1 MLHASPT
8 YTSALSGE
16 GNFSTGNPPSNN
28 EKSANTYAMHSA
40 TEITITAISTIASIL
55 FIFCLLRY
63 LFRRFR
69 VKIFPLLGNLFAKL
83 SRRRRRNVVQET
95 VSQTNQQTAPSG
107 RLIKLELK
115 LKIYT
120 SLYLMSCIQKK
131 KTMNSL
137 ELMYCPQSIF
147 QSTHQILFWSMQ
159 WRCHFYSLEQE
170 DHSSKGTF
178 FLDRFVTPHL
188 YDPDQSFCSSHLNTK
203 NYLALAIL

>member
-1 MLHASPT
+1 MPIKLRIETNLTRILSKIKFFKHFRHCNYNWQRMSEHHHQLSMLHASPT

-107 RLIKLELK
+107 RLIKLE
-115 LKIYT
+115 
-120 SLYLMSCIQKK
+120 
-131 KTMNSL
+131 
-137 ELMYCPQSIF
+137 
-147 QSTHQILFWSMQ
+147 
-159 WRCHFYSLEQE
+159 
-170 DHSSKGTF
+170 
-178 FLDRFVTPHL
+178 
-188 YDPDQSFCSSHLNTK
+188 
-203 NYLALAIL
+203 